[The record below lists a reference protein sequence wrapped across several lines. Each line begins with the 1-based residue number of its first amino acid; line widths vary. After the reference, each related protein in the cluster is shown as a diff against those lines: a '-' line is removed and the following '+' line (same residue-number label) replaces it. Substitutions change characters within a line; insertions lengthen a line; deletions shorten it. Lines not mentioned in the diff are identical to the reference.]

1 MHLQLKS
8 LTVTTILQN
17 FAVASMDDCSDISA
31 TSSKPFLWGDAGF
44 GLQSDLNTG
53 AADRWL
59 ECKVIADDVELPSEL
74 CIEKQWLSLDRKMD
88 VELPWEK
95 GVWKN
100 LFGSSTFFSC
110 EKPPVF
116 TRPAFAA
123 IPSVPSFEVDA
134 PCKRLRTSVFANHW
148 KEVVTT
154 VDVASWS
161 ESQEAKLD
169 TALKR
174 WYDLVL
180 RFPFGIA
187 IKDQISLLADVS
199 DQLRVLRD
207 VFATKSPL
215 TLIKRANSLQRY
227 VNYLDSQ
234 GMLFP
239 GDEATLYSHFC
250 AERQAGSPSSRLQSV
265 VESLRFTEHVLGV
278 SQLGAELLSK
288 RVVGASKYQNSGP
301 RRQASPFTVKE
312 LKVLHEILQSEAED
326 LWDRVMAGAT
336 LCAVYS
342 RSRWSD
348 LQHAES
354 MEADPCQWDPVF
366 LEFKVMDHKTK
377 RANAWSE
384 GFLPAVAVAHGVTF
398 ENWART
404 WLVVRSTVG
413 GDIAEG
419 YPVMPA
425 PGFDNEPTKR
435 PISSD
440 EMGKWVRMLLDRN
453 GIDLAGRRISS
464 HSCKSTLLSYMAKF
478 GCDISTREI
487 LGGHV
492 SHLKSVLTYSRDA
505 LAGPLREL
513 EKVLQSIRTQC
524 FCPDASRSGRFTTVC
539 KVEDPEQPFA
549 ANEALNTE
557 EPDKESGSGQVH
569 AVDSDSSEGPSDT
582 DSSSDEEA
590 SNAGRA
596 ARLVRCPTAPAG
608 TSLIQH
614 SKSKML
620 HLLADGYQRIFLCG
634 RQRGESH
641 RPPLQVRW
649 DSPCCSMCWK
659 AARTKLDSRLV
670 LP

>member
-1 MHLQLKS
+1 M
-8 LTVTTILQN
+8 
-17 FAVASMDDCSDISA
+17 ASMDDCSDISA
-31 TSSKPFLWGDAGF
+31 TSSKPCFGGESGF
-44 GLQSDLNTG
+44 GLQLDLNTG
-53 AADRWL
+53 AADRRL
-59 ECKVIADDVELPSEL
+59 ECKVISDDVELPSEL
-74 CIEKQWLSLDRKMD
+74 CVEKQWLSLDRKLD

-95 GVWKN
+95 GIWKN
-100 LFGSSTFFSC
+100 VFGGSIFPTC
-110 EKPPVF
+110 DKPAVF
-116 TRPAFAA
+116 TRPVFAA
-123 IPSVPSFEVDA
+123 IPSVPGPEVGA
-134 PCKRLRTSVFANHW
+134 PCKKLRTSVFANHW
-148 KEVVTT
+148 KQVVTT

-169 TALKR
+169 TAIKR

-180 RFPFGIA
+180 RFPYGIA
-187 IKDQISLLADVS
+187 IKDQISLLADAS

-239 GDEATLYSHFC
+239 GDEVTLYNHFC
-250 AERQAGSPSSRLQSV
+250 AERQAGRPSSRLQSV

-288 RVVGASKYQNSGP
+288 RVVGASKYQNLGP

-312 LKVLHEILQSEAED
+312 LRVLHEILQSEAED

-384 GFLPAVAVAHGVTF
+384 GFLPAVAVAQGVTF
-398 ENWART
+398 DNWART
-404 WLVVRSTVG
+404 WLVVRATVG
-413 GDIAEG
+413 GDIAAG

-425 PGFDNEPTKR
+425 PGLDDEPTKR

-453 GIDLAGRRISS
+453 VIDLTGRRISS

-478 GCDISTREI
+478 GCDIPTREI

-492 SHLKSVLTYSRDA
+492 SHLKSVLTYSRDG

-539 KVEDPEQPFA
+539 KVEDAEQLSA
-549 ANEALNTE
+549 TQEGLNSN
-557 EPDKESGSGQVH
+557 EPDKKPEEAPPQP
-569 AVDSDSSEGPSDT
+569 VDSDSSDDPSDT

-590 SNAGRA
+590 SNVGRA
-596 ARLVRCPTAPAG
+596 ARLVRCPTAPNG

-641 RPPLQVRW
+641 RPPVQVRW

-659 AARTKLDSRLV
+659 AARTKLESRIV
-670 LP
+670 QP